1 MKKFKGDPLNIT
13 FKHYG
18 DITVAQAKIDYDN
31 VPEIIMYEFGS
42 LFLSGYKGTYIIT
55 SKTICKNGDV
65 YNKDMGE
72 RIARKKLMKRFM
84 SMVKQAVK
92 LRMRQLDTIAHE
104 LDILYNFADGSI
116 NSIKS
121 YLEDQ

>member
-42 LFLSGYKGTYIIT
+42 LFLSGYRGTYIIT
-55 SKTICKNGDV
+55 AKTICKNGDT

-92 LRMRQLDTIAHE
+92 LRMKQLDTIAHE

>member
-31 VPEIIMYEFGS
+31 VPEIVMYEFGS

-55 SKTICKNGDV
+55 AKTICKNGDV

-84 SMVKQAVK
+84 SMIKQAVQ
-92 LRMRQLDTIAHE
+92 LRMKQLDTITNE

>member
-1 MKKFKGDPLNIT
+1 MKKFKGDPLDIT

-18 DITVAQAKIDYDN
+18 DITVAQAKICYDN
-31 VPEIIMYEFGS
+31 VPEIIAYEFGD
-42 LFLSGYKGTYIIT
+42 LFLNRHKGIYIIT
-55 SKTICKNGDV
+55 SKTICKNGDA

-92 LRMRQLDTIAHE
+92 LRMRQLDTLTQE
-104 LDILYNFADGSI
+104 LDVLYNFADGSI

>member
-31 VPEIIMYEFGS
+31 VPEIVMYEFGS

-55 SKTICKNGDV
+55 AKTICKNGDV

-92 LRMRQLDTIAHE
+92 LRMKQLDTIAHE

-116 NSIKS
+116 NSIRS